1 MMKKLTVMILALALA
16 VSFLVPV
23 GAEGKTEATFLY
35 VAENGSDAASGS
47 IDAPF
52 ATIEKAVD
60 AARGIDGTVVINI
73 RGGRYGFENTL
84 NLTEKDNDLVIRA
97 YGDEKVTIS
106 TASEIKYSDFEKVT
120 DEAVLSRIVDE
131 GARGKIVAAD
141 LEKLG
146 IPDAESATIF
156 GGNIGNS
163 TEVPAAITYNERYLT
178 LAQYPNGDKYTSV
191 VSYENSG
198 DASKADDRGLME
210 ISYKIKDART
220 KYWAEAKDMWALG
233 WYAHDWADNTTPAS
247 VDAKTGVITAKTL
260 AAFATKTDSRVRFMN
275 LLEEIDVPG
284 EYYVDREA
292 RKLYMMAPEGFKEGD
307 SLYYTATDRDFINI
321 NNCSNV
327 TLQGLKFAGIKGY
340 VINSKENCRNIVVDD
355 CELTGIAGFAAI
367 RFEDAMDCRIENTY
381 IHDVSARAIILNG
394 GDKETLTRS
403 NNTVKNC
410 HIERFSRWGH
420 AYMAG
425 IYFKGVGN
433 IASHNEIN
441 DSPHEAIE
449 YHGLYNII
457 EYNNIYRV
465 CTDSSDCG
473 AIYTYDGL
481 IDRNNEIR
489 YNYFHDLEMID
500 TNKGMEMQAVYL
512 DNMHSNT
519 FVYGNVFYKCDSV
532 ALIGGGRDNTFVHNV
547 MLECKKPLVIDARG
561 DGWMNFREGI
571 WQYQLII
578 DSPWKTE
585 LWQKTFPELAEILD
599 NNPRY
604 PMNNI
609 IKGNIIYSTPDIS
622 AADLALKYSDI
633 EDSYTVT
640 KSDFAD
646 YGNQNFALKENSK
659 VFTEIPDFE
668 QIPMSEIGRYDYA
681 REDKWT
687 EKGGAPA
694 PSDDTIKVVLDGKKI
709 DFDVEPAIINDRTM
723 VPLRAIFEALG
734 AEVDWD
740 DASKTVTAVK
750 DGITI
755 KMQIGNAVMTK
766 NGETVTLDSMP
777 TIIESR
783 TLVPVRAIAES
794 FGNDVGWDGAT
805 KTVSI
810 AG

>member
-1 MMKKLTVMILALALA
+1 M
-16 VSFLVPV
+16 
-23 GAEGKTEATFLY
+23 
-35 VAENGSDAASGS
+35 
-47 IDAPF
+47 
-52 ATIEKAVD
+52 
-60 AARGIDGTVVINI
+60 
-73 RGGRYGFENTL
+73 
-84 NLTEKDNDLVIRA
+84 
-97 YGDEKVTIS
+97 
-106 TASEIKYSDFEKVT
+106 TA
-120 DEAVLSRIVDE
+120 
-131 GARGKIVAAD
+131 
-141 LEKLG
+141 
-146 IPDAESATIF
+146 
-156 GGNIGNS
+156 
-163 TEVPAAITYNERYLT
+163 
-178 LAQYPNGDKYTSV
+178 
-191 VSYENSG
+191 
-198 DASKADDRGLME
+198 
-210 ISYKIKDART
+210 
-220 KYWAEAKDMWALG
+220 AKDIWAFG
-233 WYAHDWADNTTPAS
+233 YYQHDWMEAIAPAEI
-247 VDAKTGVITAKTL
+247 DEKTGVVTTY
-260 AAFATKTDSRVRFMN
+260 AASDVVPDRRVKFFN
-275 LLEEIDVPG
+275 LLEELDVPG
-284 EYYVDREA
+284 EYYIDRTEGI
-292 RKLYMMAPEGFKEGD
+292 LYLIPPEGFKDGE
-307 SLYYTATDRDFINI
+307 SLVFSAHDADFIDI
-321 NNCSNV
+321 NGAKNV
-327 TLQGLKFAGIKGY
+327 TIEG
-340 VINSKENCRNIVVDD
+340 
-355 CELTGIAGFAAI
+355 I
-367 RFEDAMDCRIENTY
+367 RFEGTEKSAIRADKADGLTINDCEFTAIGDTVIYLNECLNTTVENTH
-381 IHDVSARAIILNG
+381 IHDVGSWGIYVYKC
-394 GDKETLTRS
+394 GDRETLTPG
-403 NNTVKNC
+403 NTKITNC
-410 HIERFSRWGH
+410 HIERYSQYRATYCPGIH
-420 AYMAG
+420 MYMDVATT
-425 IYFKGVGN
+425 V
-433 IASHNEIN
+433 SHCEIN
-441 DSPHEAIE
+441 DAPHFAIR
-449 YHGLYNII
+449 YDSNDSII
-457 EYNNIYRV
+457 EYCEFYRV
-465 CTDSSDCG
+465 CTDTSDSG
-473 AIYTYDGL
+473 AVYSGRYYNTWG
-481 IDRNNEIR
+481 NEIR
-489 YNYFHDLEMID
+489 YNYFHDLTMID
-500 TNKGMEMQAVYL
+500 TNTGMQMQAVYL

-585 LWQKTFPELAEILD
+585 LWQKTFPEVAEILD

-609 IKGNIIYSTPDIS
+609 IKENIIYSTPDIS

-633 EDSYTVT
+633 EESHTVT
-640 KSDFAD
+640 KSDFVD

-659 VFTEIPDFE
+659 VFTEIPDFK
-668 QIPMSEIGRYDYA
+668 QIPMSEIGRYDYT

-794 FGNDVGWDGAT
+794 FGNDVSWDGAT